1 MDYGIIGNHNTASL
15 ISKQGSIDWFCFPR
29 FDSPSVFAKLL
40 DENKGGFFCL
50 PPLEKNYSTNQ
61 TYVSNTNVIETKIAG
76 QDFEYL
82 IHDFFPCYI
91 KDGKLNKVQQIIRIL
106 KPIRGNPSL
115 RFQFEPRLNYA
126 LDETRIIFE
135 KEAILA
141 KNDKQKLTLRT
152 NLSINDLEKGYFVL
166 REPTF
171 FGMSFSDNVSIRTFA
186 EARTYFDLTCN
197 YWIDLLH
204 KISVPDQY
212 QEAVIRSFL
221 TLELLTYKN
230 SGAIVAAAT
239 TSLPEIVGK
248 DRNWD
253 YRYAWLRDASFAVD
267 SFTKLCHFD
276 EAEGFMKWII
286 KICLLCSL
294 DLQIM
299 YGVEG
304 ERNLEEKIL
313 SHLSGY
319 KNSKPVRI
327 GNGAYTQTQIDVVG
341 EVLQA
346 AYLYFVYYHYTKELT
361 FDQWDIIEGLVEYV
375 ISNWRD
381 PDNSI
386 WEFRNVKRHFTFSKL
401 MSWVALDRGIKIAHL
416 FHKEQVVS
424 RWIKVRKEIQED
436 ILKNGWNNQIQA
448 FTQYYG
454 SKEMDAS
461 LLLMPYFGFLEPNDH
476 KIKKTVE
483 NISKNLVT
491 DGLVYRYRSQDD
503 FGIPENGFL
512 PCNFWLADALFL
524 TGEKDKAKKLF
535 EKTLKYSNH
544 LGLFS
549 EHIKPETYE
558 QTGNFPQA
566 YTHIALINT
575 ATLLTQN
582 EIRKP
587 VCKLKLEV

>member
-1 MDYGIIGNHNTASL
+1 
-15 ISKQGSIDWFCFPR
+15 
-29 FDSPSVFAKLL
+29 
-40 DENKGGFFCL
+40 
-50 PPLEKNYSTNQ
+50 
-61 TYVSNTNVIETKIAG
+61 
-76 QDFEYL
+76 
-82 IHDFFPCYI
+82 
-91 KDGKLNKVQQIIRIL
+91 
-106 KPIRGNPSL
+106 
-115 RFQFEPRLNYA
+115 
-126 LDETRIIFE
+126 
-135 KEAILA
+135 
-141 KNDKQKLTLRT
+141 
-152 NLSINDLEKGYFVL
+152 
-166 REPTF
+166 
-171 FGMSFSDNVSIRTFA
+171 MSFSDNVSIRTFA

-401 MSWVALDRGIKIAHL
+401 MSWVALDRGIKIAQI

-483 NISKNLVT
+483 NISKNLVI